1 MTIRSSL
8 SPPLSSLPTMRK
20 PATCPSLTLPP
31 LVGSLTAQ
39 AQQGGQKEQPTLE
52 CLLPLIEY
60 RIKILAAADHKFL
73 SGTCWLPY
81 SSGTTGRPKGVRLSH
96 TNLVANMAQ
105 LDHPTV
111 RFMEDNATTLLL
123 LPLFHIGGV

>member
-1 MTIRSSL
+1 MLAGEGDSNDHQKL
-8 SPPLSSLPTMRK
+8 ALSSFIKLANDEKTCNLPFID
-20 PATCPSLTLPP
+20 PAS
-31 LVGSLTAQ
+31 
-39 AQQGGQKEQPTLE
+39 
-52 CLLPLIEY
+52 
-60 RIKILAAADHKFL
+60 
-73 SGTCWLPY
+73 TCWLPY